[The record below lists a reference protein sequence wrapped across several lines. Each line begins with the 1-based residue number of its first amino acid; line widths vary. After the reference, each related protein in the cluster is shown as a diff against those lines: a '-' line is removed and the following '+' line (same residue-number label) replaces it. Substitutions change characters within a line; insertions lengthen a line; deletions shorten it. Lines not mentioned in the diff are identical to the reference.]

1 VKCLT
6 TTSSRCCVR
15 YTPVFCVVYTAF
27 KHKCKSSRHSSSPHR
42 TQPRDYFYK
51 LLTLVPSQIP
61 STFEADLSDAL
72 ASACELANARAS
84 KVISVRAEQHT
95 QLPLPAFH
103 ALFEVTWQF
112 VVACEVLCRKMIV
125 GLRGAVV
132 SQAKAFLAAFHAARI
147 TNSAKLVEDE
157 QWAQVDVASDIQRT
171 VELLVDAAMRDPE
184 AFVLP
189 KPEIAFE
196 SESTAGNGTVQQPLS
211 PPSTPPQGSP
221 PPSFPSAPSNKA
233 VANAKQ
239 LLIEEH
245 PYFVVSATS
254 QVLVVLLSDYVK
266 LIVNL
271 PLLTTDAVGRVIEFL
286 KVRHDHILPW
296 IAAINATR

>member
-1 VKCLT
+1 MTLSPSPT
-6 TTSSRCCVR
+6 LSS
-15 YTPVFCVVYTAF
+15 
-27 KHKCKSSRHSSSPHR
+27 
-42 TQPRDYFYK
+42 
-51 LLTLVPSQIP
+51 
-61 STFEADLSDAL
+61 FEAELSDAL

-84 KVISVRAEQHT
+84 KVISVRAEQHA
-95 QLPLPAFH
+95 QLSLAAFH

-147 TNSAKLVEDE
+147 ASSAKLVEDE
-157 QWAQVDVASDIQRT
+157 QWAQVDVAPNLQHT
-171 VELLVDAAMRDPE
+171 VALLIDAAMRDPVE
-184 AFVLP
+184 FVLP
-189 KPEIAFE
+189 K
-196 SESTAGNGTVQQPLS
+196 SELVLFSTSASGRIEVQQPLS

-221 PPSFPSAPSNKA
+221 PSVPPA
-233 VANAKQ
+233 ANGKQ

-245 PYFVVSATS
+245 PYFVVSATL

-271 PLLTTDAVGRVIEFL
+271 PLLTTDTMGRVIEFL
-286 KVRHDHILPW
+286 KVSLFS
-296 IAAINATR
+296 T